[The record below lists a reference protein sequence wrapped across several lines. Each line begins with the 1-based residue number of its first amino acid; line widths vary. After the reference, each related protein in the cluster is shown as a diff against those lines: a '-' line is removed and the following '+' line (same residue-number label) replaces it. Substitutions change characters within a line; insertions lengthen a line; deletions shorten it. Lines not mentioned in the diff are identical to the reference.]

1 MGYNEERLLT
11 KCCVK
16 KRCGS
21 EYVKHGIVYQRRF
34 WKDFAIQCH
43 GELQI
48 LLKQTEVKRNVG
60 VQVCCCVFI
69 GMYLSMLVC
78 FHRKVFDVYIQML
91 SD

>member
-21 EYVKHGIVYQRRF
+21 EYVKHGIVYQRRS
-34 WKDFAIQCH
+34 WKNFTIQCQ

-48 LLKQTEVKRNVG
+48 LLKQTEVKRNTDCMMLAYKYAV
-60 VQVCCCVFI
+60 VFSLECI
-69 GMYLSMLVC
+69 
-78 FHRKVFDVYIQML
+78 
-91 SD
+91 